1 SLFTT
6 FSASGGLYRTY
17 SFTDR
22 PSYENMT
29 NTGTEPTDIIRG
41 VYTPRPTIAY
51 GSHGRIGTATHLPQL
66 RLVVQLTADFQLMNY
81 AVAQWQDMV
90 PIGYVTRDL
99 TRHAFSEQDRDS
111 PEYRRLAEFPRIK
124 YERTNDERNLV
135 TANFH
140 MAVAKE
146 IGKRLR

>member
-1 SLFTT
+1 
-6 FSASGGLYRTY
+6 
-17 SFTDR
+17 
-22 PSYENMT
+22 
-29 NTGTEPTDIIRG
+29 
-41 VYTPRPTIAY
+41 
-51 GSHGRIGTATHLPQL
+51 QL

-146 IGKRLR
+146 IGKRLRLSFNVFNFLDYQPRYYRERAVSVVAPN